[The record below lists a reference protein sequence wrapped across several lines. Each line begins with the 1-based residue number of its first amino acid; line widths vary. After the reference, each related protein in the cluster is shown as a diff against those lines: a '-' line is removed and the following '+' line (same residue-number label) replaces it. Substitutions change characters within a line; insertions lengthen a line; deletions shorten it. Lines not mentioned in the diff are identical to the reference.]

1 MGSLAAGSFLGAGV
15 SLRSVRGF
23 GARAPRGGGASTS
36 AAPAAVWF
44 AAKGFEAKE
53 GEARREERSPRRVA
67 VELWDKAQRARDAA
81 KRMSVFA
88 AVSYELQSNEQVSA
102 LWHQAEDLE
111 EKALA
116 MWAGAEDDWM
126 GGRDGGYFEDD
137 ERVGLRIN

>member
-44 AAKGFEAKE
+44 AAKGFKAKE

-126 GGRDGGYFEDD
+126 GGRDGRYFEDD